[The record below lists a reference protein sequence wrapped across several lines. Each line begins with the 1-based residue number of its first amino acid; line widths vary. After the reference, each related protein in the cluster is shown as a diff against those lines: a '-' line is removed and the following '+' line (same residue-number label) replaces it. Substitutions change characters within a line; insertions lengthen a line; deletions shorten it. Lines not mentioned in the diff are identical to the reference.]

1 MRRHWTCPRFGR
13 SPRDSPLIRRDAARG
28 LRAAGLPV
36 AFFLIAATLFPFAVG
51 PDARLLAKAGGGML
65 WLSALLAAL
74 LPVERLVT
82 PDAEA
87 GVLDQ
92 FAVRGVADEGVAAAK
107 IVAHWLGFGPSLMLA
122 ALPGAALLGLGGATL
137 ARLEIGLAIGTPALA
152 ALGVTVAALTTG
164 LRGAAGLRGW
174 FCCRSPCRVL
184 IFGAGAL
191 TPNDGGALKLLA
203 AAALLLTAGAPF
215 AAGAALKALRD

>member
-1 MRRHWTCPRFGR
+1 MIL
-13 SPRDSPLIRRDAARG
+13 PLILRDTHRG

-65 WLSALLAAL
+65 WLAALLAAL
-74 LPVERLVT
+74 LPIERLVA
-82 PDAEA
+82 PDAES

-92 FAVRGVADEGVAAAK
+92 LAARGIADEGIAAAK
-107 IVAHWLGFGPSLMLA
+107 IAAHWLAFGPPLMLA
-122 ALPGAALLGLGGATL
+122 ALPGAALLGLDGPTL
-137 ARLEIGLAIGTPALA
+137 GRLEAGLAIGTPALA

-164 LRGAAGLRGW
+164 LRGAGALAGLVLL
-174 FCCRSPCRVL
+174 PLAVPLL

-191 TPNDGGALKLLA
+191 EPANAQALKLLA
-203 AAALLLTAGAPF
+203 ATALLITFGAPF
-215 AAGAALKALRD
+215 AAGAALKSHRD